1 MLLVDLSG
9 SLHLLTVCVEDHES
23 FLRFISYFCMHSNL
37 AVVVLLLS
45 LLHDEATCVRLDF
58 VGLVRALR
66 GRDYGR
72 LNRLYSAAIHQ
83 LCIHVIA
90 AIFVH
95 VHMCASLLSWSG
107 PIISTVVDQPGIS
120 HALRRLLGIASLCP
134 NLSNA
139 RVSPVSFIL

>member
-1 MLLVDLSG
+1 
-9 SLHLLTVCVEDHES
+9 
-23 FLRFISYFCMHSNL
+23 MHSNL
-37 AVVVLLLS
+37 AIVVLLLS
-45 LLHDEATCVRLDF
+45 LLQDEVTCVRLNF

-66 GRDYGR
+66 RRDHGR

-83 LCIHVIA
+83 FCIHVIA
-90 AIFVH
+90 TILVH
-95 VHMCASLLSWSG
+95 VHMCTSLLSWSG
-107 PIISTVVDQPGIS
+107 PIIIIVVDQPGIS